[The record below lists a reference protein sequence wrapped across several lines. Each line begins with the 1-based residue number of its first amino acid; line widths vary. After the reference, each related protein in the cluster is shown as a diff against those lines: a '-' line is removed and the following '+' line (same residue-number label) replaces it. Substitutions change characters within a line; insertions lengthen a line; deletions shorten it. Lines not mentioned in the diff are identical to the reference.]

1 MKKKTVTI
9 FAVSAVLILSFAAL
23 GRTPGFLNEIFTSIK
38 ESSISQ
44 ALFSSKKEKDIK
56 PPQPNSG
63 NIKQSADVPGTS
75 TTTPEVPD
83 EIVYFILFNH
93 LVGLK
98 GEAEKMQARGET
110 LDYHRMYQDQAT
122 LDLSQS
128 QQLFQIAQE
137 CLDAIKPIDKQAR
150 AVIEE
155 ARAAYPNGEVSAMV
169 DLPPPPAE
177 LERFQQEKD
186 AVILNYRD
194 SLQNY
199 LGKKKFQEFDAF
211 ARARIVPN
219 VERNLTAMPNTGIP
233 AKEEK

>member
-1 MKKKTVTI
+1 LE
-9 FAVSAVLILSFAAL
+9 A
-23 GRTPGFLNEIFTSIK
+23 
-38 ESSISQ
+38 
-44 ALFSSKKEKDIK
+44 
-56 PPQPNSG
+56 
-63 NIKQSADVPGTS
+63 
-75 TTTPEVPD
+75 VPD
-83 EIVYFILFNH
+83 EVVYFILFNH

-110 LDYHRMYQDQAT
+110 LDYHRMYQDQAA
-122 LDLSQS
+122 LDISQS

-150 AVIEE
+150 TVIEE
-155 ARAAYPNGEVSAMV
+155 ARAAYPNGEVSSMV
-169 DLPPPPAE
+169 DLPPPPAD

-186 AVILNYRD
+186 TVILTYRD

-199 LGKKKFQEFDAF
+199 LGKKKFAEFDTF

-219 VERNLTAMPNTGIP
+219 VEPNLRAMPNTVNP

>member
-23 GRTPGFLNEIFTSIK
+23 GRTSGFLNEIITSIK

-44 ALFSSKKEKDIK
+44 NLFSSKKERDIQQ
-56 PPQPNSG
+56 PQQNSV
-63 NIKQSADVPGTS
+63 NIQRSVDLPGTS
-75 TTTPEVPD
+75 GVTREVPD
-83 EIVYFILFNH
+83 EIVYLILFNH

-110 LDYHRMYQDQAT
+110 LDYHRMYQEQAA
-122 LDLSQS
+122 LDIPQS

-150 AVIEE
+150 NVIDEI
-155 ARAAYPNGEVSAMV
+155 RAAYPNGEVSAEI
-169 DLPPPPAE
+169 DPPPPPAD
-177 LERFQQEKD
+177 LERLQQEKD
-186 AVILNYRD
+186 AVILTYRD
-194 SLQNY
+194 SLQDY
-199 LGKKKFQEFDAF
+199 LGKKKFAEFDTF

-219 VERNLTAMPNTGIP
+219 VEPNLRAMPSTGNP
-233 AKEEK
+233 AKEKK